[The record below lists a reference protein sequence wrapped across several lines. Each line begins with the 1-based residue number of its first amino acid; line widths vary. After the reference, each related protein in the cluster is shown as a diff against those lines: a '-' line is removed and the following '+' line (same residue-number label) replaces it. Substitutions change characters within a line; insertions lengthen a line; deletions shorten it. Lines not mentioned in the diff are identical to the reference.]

1 MPLAHTGPCEGREG
15 RLLANEIIPIVVG
28 FLLTTVLGGVL
39 GTWLQQRA
47 WKRQNEVQLRQD
59 ELRHADD
66 VCQQVSKLLD
76 KRLYRMRR
84 FYFALASDPGLPE
97 RSERI
102 QACLREYNVVLY
114 EWNDSLNL
122 NLALM
127 GAYFGLGARDWLHFR
142 IYEQFKRVGARLED
156 YHLRSVQSAPA
167 EPDLAEIE
175 AELDLLGNQVYQ
187 LGVFMMTQLREGDV
201 GRKAPDP
208 LGVSSSPGK
217 VQVPVPPGAPSRP

>member
-1 MPLAHTGPCEGREG
+1 MALHMQDSVEGRDG
-15 RLLANEIIPIVVG
+15 CLLANEIIPLVVG
-28 FLLTTVLGGVL
+28 FVLTTVLGGLL
-39 GTWLQQRA
+39 GTWLQQRT

-66 VCQQVSKLLD
+66 VCQQISKLLD

-84 FYFALASDPGLPE
+84 LYFALASDPELAE

-102 QACLREYNVVLY
+102 QACLKGYDAVLY

-127 GAYFGLGARDWLHFR
+127 GAYFGEGARNWLHFQL
-142 IYEQFKRVGARLED
+142 YEQFKQAGARLED
-156 YHLRSVQSAPA
+156 YHLRDARSAPA
-167 EPDLAEIE
+167 ERDLAEIK
-175 AELDLLGNQVYQ
+175 AHLDLLENQVYQ
-187 LGVFMMTQLREGDV
+187 LGVFMMTQLRDGDV

-208 LGVSSSPGK
+208 LGVSPSPGK
-217 VQVPVPPGAPSRP
+217 VQVPEP